1 MKVYEL
7 RSAGSARSGGVSV
20 GGPTPDGYGFEE
32 VSKWAPKYRD
42 VHGIRIQAEDITLA
56 LDRVKDCINTRIEG
70 TNVIGVKDDGASD
83 NPESERKIFIEV
95 KEGTRRAPGL
105 PFRLI
110 EIPAHERN

>member
-7 RSAGSARSGGVSV
+7 RYTGSIVTGSISV
-20 GGPTPDGYGFEE
+20 NRPSRDEYGFEE
-32 VSKWAPKYRD
+32 ARTWAPKYQD

-56 LDRVKDCINTRIEG
+56 LSQVKDCINTQIEG
-70 TNVIGVKDDGASD
+70 ANVIGVKDCGSSD

-105 PFRLI
+105 YFRLV
-110 EIPAHERN
+110 EIPTQKGT